1 MTTSGKSTTKNKSTA
16 SMAKKAA
23 MQADAK
29 AKVAKLAAME
39 AEHQKNQRGYRNL
52 FIASLFLNLM
62 FIVAI
67 YAILEFQNH

>member
-1 MTTSGKSTTKNKSTA
+1 
-16 SMAKKAA
+16 

-39 AEHQKNQRGYRNL
+39 AEHKKSQRGYRNL

>member
-1 MTTSGKSTTKNKSTA
+1 MTTSGKSTTKSKLTA
-16 SMAKKAA
+16 PKAKKAA

-39 AEHQKNQRGYRNL
+39 AEHQKSQRGYRNL

>member
-1 MTTSGKSTTKNKSTA
+1 MTTSGKSTTKSKSTA
-16 SMAKKAA
+16 AKTKKAA

-39 AEHQKNQRGYRNL
+39 AEHKKSQRGYRNL

-67 YAILEFQNH
+67 YAILEYQNH